1 MTKLGQK
8 GCEGLLKILLIAG
21 LRVEGQP
28 PLMQV
33 IIFESFVV
41 EVYVFILKS
50 TSSWLKSTSS
60 YWSLHEWPCVLKVF
74 ATKPSTGTWRHLV
87 EFPKGQ
93 VWSSFWSRS
102 RPFQVP
108 VSLINHMTGPRFCFL
123 GIDIFNELYHQIF
136 QNVPV
141 GLGSNQAIIFEQ
153 WFEYLFE
160 FIRKSTWIWKRWFS
174 DWRIEFTQEIHT
186 PEFNT
191 EVDSRFS
198 DQET

>member
-1 MTKLGQK
+1 MWRFVEDTPNCRSSGRRVASSDA
-8 GCEGLLKILLIAG
+8 GHHFWILRDWSLRLHIEVYVFMIEVYVFMIEVYVFLI
-21 LRVEGQP
+21 
-28 PLMQV
+28 
-33 IIFESFVV
+33 
-41 EVYVFILKS
+41 EVYVFI
-50 TSSWLKSTSS
+50 LKSTSS

-141 GLGSNQAIIFEQ
+141 GSNQAIIFEQ
-153 WFEYLFE
+153 WFEYSFE

-174 DWRIEFTQEIHT
+174 DWRIEFT
-186 PEFNT
+186 
-191 EVDSRFS
+191 
-198 DQET
+198 